1 MINDLKFRGC
11 RDNDAQAEVQRVKT
25 VEEGMDATP
34 CFLVLLLNREKVK
47 NFSAVDGNCKNR
59 G

>member
-25 VEEGMDATP
+25 AEDATP

-47 NFSAVDGNCKNR
+47 NFSEVEGNCKNW